1 MAIEKRNNLFDFR
14 MPIAGCSGF
23 MPAKVEYPPLFP
35 AGFVPMTLD
44 EVRRVCV
51 RGFPLSRTRSDIMD
65 GLEEI
70 FNTLQNAD
78 VKGVLW
84 IDGSFTTN
92 KIDPEDVDILLCVD
106 ASLYDAGSS
115 ELKGAIDQ
123 LDQHLVKASH
133 HCDSYVLRE
142 YPTGHKLADEA
153 VWDRAYWH
161 KQFGFSRQDEYKGIV
176 TVTIKGITDLAKA
189 GDPYTLLALMARW
202 SA

>member
-1 MAIEKRNNLFDFR
+1 
-14 MPIAGCSGF
+14 

-44 EVRRVCV
+44 EVRLVCV
-51 RGFPLSRTRSDIMD
+51 KDFPLSRTRSDIMN

-70 FNTLQNAD
+70 VGRLENAD
-78 VKGVLW
+78 VNGVLW
-84 IDGSFTTN
+84 IDGSFTTK

-106 ASLYDAGSS
+106 ASLYDAGTP

-142 YPTGHKLADEA
+142 YPTGHPLANEA

-161 KQFGFSRQDEYKGIV
+161 RQFGFSRQYEYKGIV
-176 TVTIKGITDLAKA
+176 TITIKAITDSGKA
-189 GDPYTLLALMARW
+189 GDPYALLALMARW